1 MGFPCPGLP
10 REARRFATLLLMHSS
25 EDRLVSA
32 IRKVAGV
39 GPGVLV
45 GIGDDAAVV
54 ETGLGSGV
62 LTTDV
67 LVEGV
72 HFSLP
77 SILPRDLGYKAIV
90 VNVSDIAAMAASPR
104 YALVSLSMPSGT
116 DESWVVEL
124 YGGMRRA
131 CDEYALSLVG
141 GDLSRSGELSIAVTV
156 AGEVAPGRAVLRSGA
171 RVGDR
176 IVVTGALGA
185 SAGGLIVERSGDP
198 SVIASDWG
206 RGLVAAHQRPVARVG
221 EAQTLAA
228 AGASA
233 MMDISDGLA
242 LDLSRMCSESG
253 VGARVRISEVPI
265 SPWLAQAATP
275 LGVDPLRLALTGGED
290 YELLATLGASGVEGA
305 AADLRERFGV
315 ALTDVGEIV
324 AAPGVT
330 AVAADGT
337 EAPLA
342 PEGWDHFA

>member
-1 MGFPCPGLP
+1 MPP
-10 REARRFATLLLMHSS
+10 S
-25 EDRLVSA
+25 EDDLVAA

-54 ETGLGSGV
+54 ETGRGSAV

-72 HFSLP
+72 HFSHA

-104 YALVSLSMPSGT
+104 YALVSLSMPPET
-116 DESWVVEL
+116 LESWVVEL
-124 YGGMRRA
+124 YGGMRTA

-141 GDLSRSGELSIAVTV
+141 GDLSRGRELSIAVTV
-156 AGEVAPGRAVLRSGA
+156 AGEVAPGRALLRSGA
-171 RVGDR
+171 KVGDR
-176 IVVTGALGA
+176 IVVTGTLGA
-185 SAGGLIVERSGDP
+185 SAGGLAVERSEDP
-198 SVIASDWG
+198 STISSEWA

-221 EAQTLAA
+221 EARTLAE

-242 LDLSRMCSESG
+242 LDLSRLCAESG
-253 VGARVRISEVPI
+253 VGARVEMRAVPV
-265 SPWLAQAATP
+265 SPWLQQATP
-275 LGVDPLRLALTGGED
+275 SLGLDPLRLALTGGED
-290 YELLATLGASGVEGA
+290 YELLATLDGSKVDGASAG
-305 AADLRERFGV
+305 LRERFGV
-315 ALTDVGEIV
+315 KLTDIGEIT
-324 AAPGVT
+324 AAAGLI
-330 AVAADGT
+330 AVGLDGI
-337 EAPLA
+337 EGPLA